1 MSESDRQETP
11 SDASA
16 ISLQEQQHVQ
26 YWTTR
31 LGVSRNQLSRAI
43 EAVGPWPAQV
53 EAWLRH
59 QRQLAS

>member
-1 MSESDRQETP
+1 MSESVPQETP
-11 SDASA
+11 PDASA
-16 ISLQEQQHVQ
+16 ISLQEQQQVQ

-31 LGVSRNQLSRAI
+31 LGVSRNQLGLAI

-59 QRQLAS
+59 QRQFVS

>member
-1 MSESDRQETP
+1 MLESLPQEAP
-11 SDASA
+11 PDASA
-16 ISLQEQQHVQ
+16 ISLLEQQHVQ

-31 LGVSRNQLSRAI
+31 LGVSRNQLSLAI

-59 QRQLAS
+59 QGQLVG